1 MAREKGRII
10 GMDREK
16 FRMFMGKYGIGV
28 ILLIMMIF
36 ISVMEPS
43 FRSTSNM
50 INVAT
55 QVSINAMIA
64 YGMCLAITTEGI
76 DLSVGAQLALVSCV
90 LGQLISGKGWN
101 IAAAIIVA
109 LLVSTVW
116 GFINGFLISK
126 FNMFP
131 FVVTLSTQLIIRGLA
146 QVISGGQAIP
156 ITDTAFKS
164 IYSAKIGPVPFPILV
179 LILATLLMYMILHWT
194 KFGRYVFAVGDN
206 MQAAIAS
213 GVSIIKTKTAVY
225 AISGLLAGIAGI
237 IFTAKT
243 ASAQSNIGIGYETDA
258 VAACVLGGTSFAGGV
273 ATVPGVLMGI
283 FIIGFIYNGM
293 NLIGIDS
300 YYQSMTKG
308 AVIIGAVL
316 LDMVMNKKNN

>member
-1 MAREKGRII
+1 MAEDNSKII

-28 ILLIMMIF
+28 ILLIMMVF

-90 LGQLISGKGWN
+90 LGQLISGRGWN
-101 IAAAIIVA
+101 IGAAIIIA
-109 LLVSTVW
+109 LIVSTVW
-116 GFINGFLISK
+116 GFINGFLVSK

-131 FVVTLSTQLIIRGLA
+131 FVVTLSTQLIIRGFA
-146 QVISGGQAIP
+146 QLISGGQAIP

-164 IYSAKIGPVPFPILV
+164 IYSAKIGPIPFPILV
-179 LILATLLMYMILHWT
+179 LILATLLMYTLLHWT

-225 AISGLLAGIAGI
+225 AISGLLAGIAGV
-237 IFTAKT
+237 IFTAKA

-316 LDMVMNKKNN
+316 LDMVMNKKNS